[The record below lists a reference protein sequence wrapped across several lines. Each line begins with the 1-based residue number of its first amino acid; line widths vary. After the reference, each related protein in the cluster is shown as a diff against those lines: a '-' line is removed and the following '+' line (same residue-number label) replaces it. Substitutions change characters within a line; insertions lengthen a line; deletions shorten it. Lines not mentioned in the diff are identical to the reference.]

1 MKNKSGYLVTL
12 LIFLLLAV
20 ALKFFVDLE
29 LKEEAPQGGINRCHY
44 LTILLC

>member
-1 MKNKSGYLVTL
+1 MKYKSRYLVAS

-20 ALKFFVDLE
+20 GLKFFVDLE